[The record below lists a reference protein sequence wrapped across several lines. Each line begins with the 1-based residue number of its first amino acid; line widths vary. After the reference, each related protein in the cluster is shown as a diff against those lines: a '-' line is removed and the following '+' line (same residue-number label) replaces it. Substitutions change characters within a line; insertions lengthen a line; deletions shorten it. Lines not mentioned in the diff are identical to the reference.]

1 MPMSKVHC
9 KVIETVCD
17 QTAGRDS
24 FVPAERELSPWADPF
39 IARLVARY
47 RLRAALDDSLR
58 FLQTDAS
65 YAECQPTQL
74 PEARRPRGSRFT
86 TTIDDCPPSV
96 DSWPW

>member
-9 KVIETVCD
+9 TVIETVCD
-17 QTAGRDS
+17 RTTGRDS
-24 FVPAERELSPWADPF
+24 FVTGEKELLPWADPF

-58 FLQTDAS
+58 FLQSDAS
-65 YAECQPTQL
+65 YAECQPPQL
-74 PEARRPRGSRFT
+74 PEARRSRGNRFT
-86 TTIDDCPPSV
+86 RSMDDCPPSV